1 MGEIPYISLIFTMLL
16 NIRAMKAKNVLITGG
31 NGLLGYHL
39 TRVYGDSTWNILS
52 TDIHDHILS
61 PGTSYSPLNICDKN
75 AVFTLCNEFK
85 PSLILNAA
93 AFTNVDDC
101 ETSIDTAFAVNTFGP
116 RYLAEW
122 CSLNPCKLIHFSTDY
137 LFNGEDGPYNETAC
151 PDPINIYGLSKLGGE
166 SQIRRILNNHLI
178 IRTNVLFGKGP
189 TEKASF
195 VRWVVESLRNHKLI
209 HVVDDQY
216 SNPTWSDDLAL
227 AVKHLDQLELTGVI
241 HYGGSDYL
249 NRYEFACLVSDI
261 FDLDK
266 TLIHPITTDRLALAA
281 PRPLKGGLDISRV
294 QSLPNIPLTPLKT
307 ILKRI
312 KETGY

>member
-1 MGEIPYISLIFTMLL
+1 
-16 NIRAMKAKNVLITGG
+16 MKAKNVLITGG

-39 TRVYGDSTWNILS
+39 TRVYGNETRNILS

-61 PGTSYSPLNICDKN
+61 PGVSYSPLNICDKN
-75 AVFTLCNEFK
+75 AVFTLCNEFN

-122 CSLNPCKLIHFSTDY
+122 CALNPCKLIHFSTDY
-137 LFNGEDGPYNETAC
+137 LFNGEAGPYSETAC

-166 SQIRRILNNHLI
+166 SQIRRILKNHLI

-216 SNPTWSDDLAL
+216 NNPTWSNDLAR
-227 AVKHLDQLELTGVI
+227 AVKKLDQLELTGVI
-241 HYGGSDYL
+241 HYGGPDYV

-266 TLIHPITTDRLALAA
+266 TLIHPISTNRLALAA
-281 PRPLKGGLDISRV
+281 PRPLKGGLDIRQV
-294 QSLPNIPLTPLKT
+294 QTFPDVPLTPLKT